1 MGKKGKKS
9 KKRKSPYGH
18 TDSTGTVVFS
28 SLKALGNPVSFA
40 TKSTFSRGKSC
51 SKKSKIPEDITSKK
65 GKMEFLLRSAGD
77 QWKKLTCEYAL
88 QHCNLPPAKKNISY
102 WYQTKSRYGRSCRE
116 ISAGLKRPKPEAH
129 NWNESSSFLSS
140 KFRAKF
146 TEKALENGWA
156 ATKAKNRMII
166 FRDPNR
172 LGWAKWF
179 ETGKVRVHVH
189 KPVTEGKKMQLLANA
204 FFNTE
209 LISDIKFFTKF
220 FQSFYIKEAHLFYK
234 IGVRLPP
241 FKLEF
246 NNGICRLIV
255 KSDRSHTK
263 GFEIEYMLLKEA
275 ERIDERFKENTEAL
289 NQFTDFLKLLAAPK
303 RLRDD
308 SSGMVI

>member
-1 MGKKGKKS
+1 MGKKGKRS
-9 KKRKSPYGH
+9 KKDRPKGL
-18 TDSTGTVVFS
+18 TDSTQQIGS
-28 SLKALGNPVSFA
+28 SSIKALDNPACFA
-40 TKSTFSRGKSC
+40 CVHAFSRGKSC
-51 SKKSKIPEDITSKK
+51 IKKIKIPADLKSKKSR
-65 GKMEFLLRSAGD
+65 MEYLLRSAGKE
-77 QWKKLTCEYAL
+77 WKKVSCAYAL
-88 QHCNLPPAKKNISY
+88 QCCKLPPTKTNKND
-102 WYQTKSRYGRSCRE
+102 WYQTKSRYGLSCYKN
-116 ISAGLKRPKPEAH
+116 SVGLERPKPEAH

-166 FRDPNR
+166 FRDPKR

-179 ETGKVRVHVH
+179 ETGKVQVHVR

-246 NNGICRLIV
+246 NNGICKLIV
-255 KSDRSHTK
+255 KSDRSHPK

-275 ERIDERFKENTEAL
+275 ERIDERFNENTEAL
-289 NQFTDFLKLLAAPK
+289 KQFTEFMKLLAAPK
-303 RLRDD
+303 RLKDD